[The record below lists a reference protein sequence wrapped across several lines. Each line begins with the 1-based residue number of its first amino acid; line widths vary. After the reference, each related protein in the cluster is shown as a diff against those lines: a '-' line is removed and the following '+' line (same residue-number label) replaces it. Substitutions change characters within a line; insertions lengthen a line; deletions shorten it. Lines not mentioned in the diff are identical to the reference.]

1 MFLPRKDAMTRC
13 IFLCSKSILSYSVR
27 VLKSFFKK
35 FSTQI
40 VNNKTLQMNKQTPL
54 FKKNLFAATLMLVS
68 MTLFS
73 CTKEPEPDVEPPAET
88 TTIVTGVYVLNEGLF
103 NANNA
108 SLTRFNFED
117 STVEKSCFYNANNRG
132 LGDTGSDLAIYG
144 AKMYIVVNVSSQVEV
159 VNATTCKSLKQIPFF
174 DGNKPRQPRKVAFYG
189 SYAFVCSFDG
199 TVAVIDTSS
208 LEVTKFITV
217 GRNPDGIAAAYGKI
231 WVSNSGGL
239 NFPNYEDTISVID
252 PVSLTEEKKITA
264 GPNPYTILPDNYGE
278 MYLISR
284 GNYDDLKSRLQILD
298 VATGAL
304 KHTFMDFEALSF
316 TIAGDTAWV
325 YNYDWA
331 SQSSSILMLNVKT
344 EEIITNNFITDGTPI
359 KTVYGIKADP
369 ISKLVYITDALD
381 FGSNGK
387 VYAFD
392 YEGRLK
398 FEFGAGISPANVVVV
413 DRKVVA
419 MP

>member
-1 MFLPRKDAMTRC
+1 MKHFKTNVRSAAFRNLLITTT
-13 IFLCSKSILSYSVR
+13 ISLS
-27 VLKSFFKK
+27 
-35 FSTQI
+35 
-40 VNNKTLQMNKQTPL
+40 M
-54 FKKNLFAATLMLVS
+54 A
-68 MTLFS
+68 LFS
-73 CTKEPEPDVEPPAET
+73 CTKEPEPEVEPPAET
-88 TTIVTGVYVLNEGLF
+88 TTVVTGVYVLNEGIF

-108 SLTRFNFED
+108 SLSRFNFED
-117 STVEKSCFYNANNRG
+117 SLVEKKCFYNANNRG

-144 AKMYIVVNVSSQVEV
+144 SKMYIVVNVSSQVEV
-159 VNATTCKSLKQIPFF
+159 VDATTCKSLKQIPFF
-174 DGNKPRQPRKVAFYG
+174 DGNKPRQPRKVAFSG
-189 SYAFVCSFDG
+189 SNAFVCSFDG
-199 TVAVIDTSS
+199 TVAVIDTTT

-239 NFPNYEDTISVID
+239 NFPNYDDTISVID
-252 PVSLTEEKKITA
+252 PVSLTEEKKIVA
-264 GPNPYTILPDNYGE
+264 GPNPYTILPDSHGE
-278 MYLISR
+278 MYVISR

-325 YNYDWA
+325 YNYDYN

-344 EEIITNNFITDGTPI
+344 EEIISRNFITDGTPI

-369 ISKLVYITDALD
+369 ISRLVYITDAMD
-381 FGSNGK
+381 FGGSGK

-392 YEGRLK
+392 YKGRLK
-398 FEFGAGISPANVVVV
+398 FEFAAGISPANVAVV

-419 MP
+419 IP

>member
-1 MFLPRKDAMTRC
+1 
-13 IFLCSKSILSYSVR
+13 
-27 VLKSFFKK
+27 
-35 FSTQI
+35 
-40 VNNKTLQMNKQTPL
+40 MNKQTPL
-54 FKKNLFAATLMLVS
+54 FKKNLFAVTLMLSS
-68 MTLFS
+68 MALYS
-73 CTKEPEPDVEPPAET
+73 CTKEPEPDVETPAVT

-103 NANNA
+103 NSNNA

-117 STVEKSCFYNANNRG
+117 STLEKKCFYTANHRG

-144 AKMYIVVNVSSQVEV
+144 SKMYIVVNVSSQVEV
-159 VNATTCKSLKQIPFF
+159 VNTSTCKSLKQIPFF

-189 SYAFVCSFDG
+189 TNAFVCNFDG
-199 TVAVIDTSS
+199 TVAVIDTTS
-208 LEVTKFITV
+208 LEITKLITV
-217 GRNPDGIAAAYGKI
+217 GRNPDGITAAYGKI

-239 NFPNYEDTISVID
+239 NFPNYDDTISVID
-252 PVSLTEEKKITA
+252 PLTLTEEKKITA
-264 GPNPYTILPDNYGE
+264 GPNPYTILPDKHGE

-284 GNYDDLKSRLQILD
+284 GNYDDLKSRLQIVD
-298 VATGAL
+298 VASGTL
-304 KHTFMDFEALSF
+304 KHTFTDFEALNF

-325 YNYDWA
+325 YNYDWT

-344 EEIITNNFITDGTPI
+344 EDIITRNFITDGTSI

-369 ISKLVYITDALD
+369 ISKLIYITDALD

-392 YEGRLK
+392 YKGKLK
-398 FEFGAGISPANVVVV
+398 FEFSAGISPANVAFV
-413 DRKVVA
+413 DRKITA

>member
-1 MFLPRKDAMTRC
+1 MKLFATTNKIGLSLINIIAF
-13 IFLCSKSILSYSVR
+13 IAIILSTTTS
-27 VLKSFFKK
+27 
-35 FSTQI
+35 
-40 VNNKTLQMNKQTPL
+40 
-54 FKKNLFAATLMLVS
+54 
-68 MTLFS
+68 S
-73 CTKEPEPDVEPPAET
+73 CTKEPEPEVIEPPADT
-88 TTIVTGVYVLNEGLF
+88 TTIVTGVYVLNEGIF

-108 SLTRFNFED
+108 TLTRFNFED
-117 STVEKSCFYNANNRG
+117 STVEKKCFYNANNRG

-144 AKMYIVVNVSSQVEV
+144 SKMYIVVNVSSQVEV
-159 VNATTCKSLKQIPFF
+159 VNAATCKSLKQIPLF

-189 SYAFVCSFDG
+189 SNAFVCSFDG
-199 TVAVIDTSS
+199 TVAVIDTTS
-208 LEVTKFITV
+208 LEAIKFINV
-217 GRNPDGIAAAYGKI
+217 GRNPDGITAAYGKI
-231 WVSNSGGL
+231 WVTNSGGL
-239 NFPNYEDTISVID
+239 NFPNYDNTISVID
-252 PVSLTEEKKITA
+252 PLSLTEEKQIIV
-264 GPNPYTILPDNYGE
+264 GSNPYTILPDGNGE

-284 GNYDDLKSRLQILD
+284 GNYDDLKSHLQIVD
-298 VATGAL
+298 VATGSL
-304 KHTFMDFEALSF
+304 KHTFVDFEALSF

-325 YNYDWA
+325 YNYDYA
-331 SQSSSILMLNVKT
+331 TQNSSILMLNVKT

-369 ISKLVYITDALD
+369 ISRLIYITDAMD

-398 FEFGAGISPANVVVV
+398 FEFAAGISPANVAVV